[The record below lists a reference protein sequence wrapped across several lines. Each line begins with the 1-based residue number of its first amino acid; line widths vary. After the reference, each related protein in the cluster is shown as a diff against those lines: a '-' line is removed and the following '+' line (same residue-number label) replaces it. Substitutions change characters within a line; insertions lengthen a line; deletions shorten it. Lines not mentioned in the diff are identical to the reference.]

1 MTWCRRCRCLP
12 VACAAAASL
21 PSLARLSRAPGP
33 ARRAPRPR
41 RLLGRGGNTRAVPWG
56 PLSRRPPH
64 GGTPGT
70 APPSGGGD
78 RGARS
83 GCPPTEAP
91 PRPGLPLLRAVRRS
105 LPPALARS
113 PARPLAHALASSQL
127 LPPQADDS
135 SSEVAVSVRAA
146 HLFPRPVQWTPIA
159 RWNPKTKVVGCWRQH
174 PWLSLPTT
182 AAL

>member
-127 LPPQADDS
+127 LPPQTYRDPPAS
-135 SSEVAVSVRAA
+135 ASQLQGLKECTAGPHPTRGCLKRRTIVST
-146 HLFPRPVQWTPIA
+146 VQ
-159 RWNPKTKVVGCWRQH
+159 
-174 PWLSLPTT
+174 
-182 AAL
+182 

>member
-1 MTWCRRCRCLP
+1 MTWCRRRRRCLP

-56 PLSRRPPH
+56 PLSRRRRRPPH

-83 GCPPTEAP
+83 GCPPAEAP
-91 PRPGLPLLRAVRRS
+91 PRPGQALLRAVRRS
-105 LPPALARS
+105 PPPRLRSLARSLARS
-113 PARPLAHALASSQL
+113 PARPL
-127 LPPQADDS
+127 
-135 SSEVAVSVRAA
+135 
-146 HLFPRPVQWTPIA
+146 T
-159 RWNPKTKVVGCWRQH
+159 
-174 PWLSLPTT
+174 LSPAPSCFLHKPTT
-182 AAL
+182 PARSASLYPSLALGAVMSPL

>member
-127 LPPQADDS
+127 LPP
-135 SSEVAVSVRAA
+135 
-146 HLFPRPVQWTPIA
+146 L
-159 RWNPKTKVVGCWRQH
+159 
-174 PWLSLPTT
+174 LPTPSPPT
-182 AAL
+182 SQPLWKAPNPTDAGKAADKCHLHFILLLLLP

>member
-41 RLLGRGGNTRAVPWG
+41 RLLGRGGNTREVPWG
-56 PLSRRPPH
+56 PLSRRRRPPH

-105 LPPALARS
+105 LPPALFRS
-113 PARPLAHALASSQL
+113 PARPL
-127 LPPQADDS
+127 
-135 SSEVAVSVRAA
+135 
-146 HLFPRPVQWTPIA
+146 T
-159 RWNPKTKVVGCWRQH
+159 
-174 PWLSLPTT
+174 LSPAPSCFLHKPTT
-182 AAL
+182 PARRPLYPSLALGAVMSPL

>member
-135 SSEVAVSVRAA
+135 SSVGLSTLEIGRA
-146 HLFPRPVQWTPIA
+146 HV
-159 RWNPKTKVVGCWRQH
+159 
-174 PWLSLPTT
+174 
-182 AAL
+182 

>member
-1 MTWCRRCRCLP
+1 MTCCRRRRCLP

-33 ARRAPRPR
+33 ARRVPRPR

-56 PLSRRPPH
+56 PLSRRCRPPH

-78 RGARS
+78 PGARS
-83 GCPPTEAP
+83 GCPPAEAP
-91 PRPGLPLLRAVRRS
+91 PRPGQALLRAVRRS
-105 LPPALARS
+105 PPPALARS
-113 PARPLAHALASSQL
+113 SACPPAHALASSQL

-135 SSEVAVSVRAA
+135 STVGLSTRA
-146 HLFPRPVQWTPIA
+146 
-159 RWNPKTKVVGCWRQH
+159 
-174 PWLSLPTT
+174 SLKAP
-182 AAL
+182 